1 MLFNSWQYAIFFPVV
16 FAIYWGLPEKFRW
29 PVILVSSYYFYMSW
43 NVKYVVLILFTTII
57 SYLAALLIERY
68 RENNSAKKFI
78 LAFTLIAC
86 LGVLFVFKYYNFA
99 LESFASLMSL
109 FAIKLH
115 PATLNLLLP
124 VGISFYTFQ
133 TLGYVIDVYRGD
145 TEPEKNL
152 GIYAAFISFFPQLVA
167 GPIERTNNLL
177 PQIKA
182 KHVFNYEQATYG
194 IKLMTWGFFK
204 KLAIA
209 DVLSRYVDE
218 IYSNLSGA
226 TSFDLWLAIFFFTIQ
241 IYCDFSGYSDIA
253 RGCAKMMGINLMENF
268 KSPYFSASI
277 KEFWSRWHISLSTW
291 FRDYLYI
298 PLGGNRVNKFRHCI
312 NLLITFIISGL
323 WHGANWT
330 FVIWGFIHGLAQVI
344 ENFFSRPKDLSGIKW
359 LIRVIITFIFV
370 SLAWVFFRAENF
382 NDAIYIFT
390 HMFNGILKPAS
401 FLITGVGPSNR
412 KLFLIIILI
421 FILALYDFFSLK
433 FDIINKVSSL
443 KLFTRWIIYDLF
455 IVFIFFVYTISA
467 VSNTSFIYFQF

>member
-167 GPIERTNNLL
+167 GPIERTKNLL

-182 KHVFNYEQATYG
+182 RHVFNYEQAMYG
-194 IKLMTWGFFK
+194 TKLLLWGFFK
-204 KLAIA
+204 KLIIA
-209 DVLSRYVDE
+209 EISAVFVDQVFNDVYNYKGLPL
-218 IYSNLSGA
+218 IIA
-226 TSFDLWLAIFFFTIQ
+226 SFLFAVQ
-241 IYCDFSGYSDIA
+241 IYCDFS
-253 RGCAKMMGINLMENF
+253 
-268 KSPYFSASI
+268 
-277 KEFWSRWHISLSTW
+277 
-291 FRDYLYI
+291 
-298 PLGGNRVNKFRHCI
+298 
-312 NLLITFIISGL
+312 
-323 WHGANWT
+323 
-330 FVIWGFIHGLAQVI
+330 
-344 ENFFSRPKDLSGIKW
+344 
-359 LIRVIITFIFV
+359 
-370 SLAWVFFRAENF
+370 
-382 NDAIYIFT
+382 
-390 HMFNGILKPAS
+390 
-401 FLITGVGPSNR
+401 
-412 KLFLIIILI
+412 
-421 FILALYDFFSLK
+421 
-433 FDIINKVSSL
+433 
-443 KLFTRWIIYDLF
+443 
-455 IVFIFFVYTISA
+455 
-467 VSNTSFIYFQF
+467 